1 MRPVDWRIALFML
14 RPLPCTGA
22 PAGAC
27 FACLTNTMHC
37 WLTWQAPSSNN
48 TSDLLQIDYKIFL
61 RLGGWGQFS
70 VVRHYMLSVRVVAGR
85 INLVMTIPPS
95 SSVSFSRFKL
105 CKHWSGSRYT
115 QDQKHWA
122 RKRWKIINFT
132 LCFYSAYEYLI
143 LMISQ
148 EESD

>member
-1 MRPVDWRIALFML
+1 MCGLWTGELLYLCCALSPAPGRRPVRALPALRIQCTAGLHDRHL
-14 RPLPCTGA
+14 LPIT
-22 PAGAC
+22 
-27 FACLTNTMHC
+27 
-37 WLTWQAPSSNN
+37 
-48 TSDLLQIDYKIFL
+48 LLIYC
-61 RLGGWGQFS
+61 RLIIRFSLGWGQFS